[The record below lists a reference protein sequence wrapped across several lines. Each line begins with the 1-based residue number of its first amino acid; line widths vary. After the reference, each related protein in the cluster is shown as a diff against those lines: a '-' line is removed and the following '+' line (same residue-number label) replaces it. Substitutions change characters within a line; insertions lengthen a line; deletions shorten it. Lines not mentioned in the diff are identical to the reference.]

1 MAEAK
6 ENEVQDNTTGERYR
20 LTAGRASLPC
30 SGSIS
35 PGSVSPIHQ
44 FSLKVKMSPAD
55 LVSKCK
61 EQNSASSSDAWYISY
76 YLYQM
81 FTLAG
86 LRVWGKRTR
95 CDLLLVCN
103 TVHPHGA
110 LCWLPPFWQCFLTLL
125 AKVYLPCVK
134 PSHRAR
140 KEEFGGIMYE
150 QFPVVN
156 LPNVLMLWVR
166 EITHCK
172 IASWLQWGSLHA
184 ELNKEAEE
192 YCCLQPSPLVCWKFP
207 LKASCQPL
215 AFYTA

>member
-1 MAEAK
+1 M
-6 ENEVQDNTTGERYR
+6 
-20 LTAGRASLPC
+20 SL
-30 SGSIS
+30 
-35 PGSVSPIHQ
+35 
-44 FSLKVKMSPAD
+44 AD
-55 LVSKCK
+55 FFSKCK
-61 EQNSASSSDAWYISY
+61 KQNSASSSDAWCISY

-86 LRVWGKRTR
+86 LRVWGEGTR
-95 CDLLLVCN
+95 CDLLLICN
-103 TVHPHGA
+103 MVHPHGS

-125 AKVYLPCVK
+125 AKIYLPSVK

-140 KEEFGGIMYE
+140 KEEFGGILYK

-156 LPNVLMLWVR
+156 LPNDLMLWAG

-172 IASWLQWGSLHA
+172 ITSLFKWESLHA

-192 YCCLQPSPLVCWKFP
+192 YCCLQPSPLVCWRFP
-207 LKASCQPL
+207 LKASFQPL